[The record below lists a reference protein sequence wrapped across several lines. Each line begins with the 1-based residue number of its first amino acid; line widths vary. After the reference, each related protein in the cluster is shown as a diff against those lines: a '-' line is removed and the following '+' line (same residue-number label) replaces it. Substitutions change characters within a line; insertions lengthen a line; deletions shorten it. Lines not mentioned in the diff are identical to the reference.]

1 MNQKFVREEFDL
13 YVWEGTSDIAA
24 RAERCLAGMDV
35 TLVRADA
42 GTASRRRARDPGR
55 PAVALVSVSVMGD
68 NRFSGYDWLA
78 VQALPIIWV
87 ASGARGRDPRYYP
100 PEYSYTLPLAFTTAD
115 LRKLLFELLG
125 VLDQARPAAPGASS
139 R

>member
-42 GTASRRRARDPGR
+42 GTAFPPPRDPGR

-78 VQALPIIWV
+78 V
-87 ASGARGRDPRYYP
+87 
-100 PEYSYTLPLAFTTAD
+100 
-115 LRKLLFELLG
+115 
-125 VLDQARPAAPGASS
+125 
-139 R
+139 

>member
-42 GTASRRRARDPGR
+42 GTAFPPPRDR
-55 PAVALVSVSVMGD
+55 PARRGAGVGVGD
-68 NRFSGYDWLA
+68 G
-78 VQALPIIWV
+78 
-87 ASGARGRDPRYYP
+87 
-100 PEYSYTLPLAFTTAD
+100 
-115 LRKLLFELLG
+115 
-125 VLDQARPAAPGASS
+125 
-139 R
+139 

>member
-42 GTASRRRARDPGR
+42 GTARRRAIRAG
-55 PAVALVSVSVMGD
+55 
-68 NRFSGYDWLA
+68 
-78 VQALPIIWV
+78 
-87 ASGARGRDPRYYP
+87 P
-100 PEYSYTLPLAFTTAD
+100 PW
-115 LRKLLFELLG
+115 RWC
-125 VLDQARPAAPGASS
+125 RC

>member
-42 GTASRRRARDPGR
+42 GTAFPPPRDPGR

-87 ASGARGRDPRYYP
+87 ASEARGAIRVTTRPNIPIPCRWPSPRP
-100 PEYSYTLPLAFTTAD
+100 TCASCCSSCWACW
-115 LRKLLFELLG
+115 
-125 VLDQARPAAPGASS
+125 ARPGRPRPGASS

>member
-42 GTASRRRARDPGR
+42 GTAFRRRAIRAG
-55 PAVALVSVSVMGD
+55 
-68 NRFSGYDWLA
+68 
-78 VQALPIIWV
+78 
-87 ASGARGRDPRYYP
+87 P
-100 PEYSYTLPLAFTTAD
+100 PW
-115 LRKLLFELLG
+115 RWC
-125 VLDQARPAAPGASS
+125 RC

>member
-42 GTASRRRARDPGR
+42 GTAFPPPRDPAG
-55 PAVALVSVSVMGD
+55 
-68 NRFSGYDWLA
+68 
-78 VQALPIIWV
+78 
-87 ASGARGRDPRYYP
+87 P
-100 PEYSYTLPLAFTTAD
+100 PW
-115 LRKLLFELLG
+115 RWC
-125 VLDQARPAAPGASS
+125 RC

>member
-42 GTASRRRARDPGR
+42 GTAFPPPRAIRAG
-55 PAVALVSVSVMGD
+55 
-68 NRFSGYDWLA
+68 
-78 VQALPIIWV
+78 
-87 ASGARGRDPRYYP
+87 P
-100 PEYSYTLPLAFTTAD
+100 PW
-115 LRKLLFELLG
+115 RWC
-125 VLDQARPAAPGASS
+125 RC